1 MTVAREL
8 AEFLTRT
15 TPADV
20 PPQAVEHAAMLIAST
35 LASAALGTGLESSR
49 IIRDLARERVGRP
62 DASLW
67 FHPGP
72 KLPAAEAAQVNAVAS
87 DAAASDDSDLR
98 NIVHAGTILV
108 ATGLAVAERTGA
120 AGEEVLAAIVLGY
133 EAAGR
138 IGEAITPG
146 FRTRGFHGCLVAI
159 FAGAVAG
166 GRLLGL
172 DAMRMAQAIA
182 LSATS
187 IGGLAVAANTSVAR
201 EYHAGLAATLGIHAA
216 LAAQRGYQAEER
228 VLEAHHGFFEVY
240 GGLEGAIASASV
252 LRDLGQ
258 SWDILTDM
266 AIKLVPGG
274 HPHHALAEAA
284 ANAARDGRIT
294 PDEVES
300 ITLSRPDVTALA
312 GPLHPTDLIGM
323 AHSPAY
329 FLAAGVADHGLS
341 WVHATHAKIT
351 DPVIHR
357 LIDKVCVGAP
367 PTEDIERYRQGAT
380 VTIRTMDGRTSMSTV
395 YAPKGAGTLGIA
407 WSDIDAKYRALVP
420 QAGVP
425 DHRMEA
431 SLSVIHDFRQVTN
444 VSALT
449 NLLQPQ
455 EV

>member
-15 TPADV
+15 TPSDL
-20 PPQAVEHAAMLIAST
+20 PLQAVEHAAMLIAST

-49 IIRDLARERVGRP
+49 IVRDLGQERGGRP

-67 FHPGP
+67 FSSGP
-72 KLPAAEAAQVNAVAS
+72 KLPMADAAQVNAVAS

-98 NIVHAGTILV
+98 NIVHAGTTLV
-108 ATGLAVAERTGA
+108 ATALAVAERTGA
-120 AGEEVLAAIVLGY
+120 GGEEVLAAIVLGY

-159 FAGAVAG
+159 FAGAVAA
-166 GRLLGL
+166 GRLVGL
-172 DAMRMAQAIA
+172 DSVRIAQAIA

-187 IGGLAVAANTSVAR
+187 IGGLAAAANTSVAR
-201 EYHAGLAATLGIHAA
+201 EHHAGLAALLGVHAA
-216 LAAQRGYQAEER
+216 LAAQRGYRAEEGI
-228 VLEAHHGFFEVY
+228 LETHHGFFEVY
-240 GGLEGAIASASV
+240 GGVEGALSGASV
-252 LRDLGQ
+252 MGDLGQ
-258 SWDILTDM
+258 SWDIVTDM

-300 ITLSRPDVTALA
+300 ITLSRPGVTALA

-329 FLAAGVADHGLS
+329 FLAAGAADQGFS
-341 WVHATHAKIT
+341 WVHATEAKIT

-357 LIDKVCVGAP
+357 LIDKVRVGLP
-367 PTEDIERYRQGAT
+367 PTDDIERYRQGAT
-380 VTIRTMDGRTSMSTV
+380 VTIRTADGRTSTSTV
-395 YAPKGAGTLGIA
+395 YASKGAGMAGIA
-407 WSDIDAKYRALVP
+407 WTDVDAKYPTLMPHSGLPNRQV
-420 QAGVP
+420 
-425 DHRMEA
+425 EA
-431 SLSVIHDFRQVTN
+431 SLSVIHDFHRVTN

-449 NLLQPQ
+449 SLLQLQ
-455 EV
+455 